1 MIIPTNLNK
10 NLSAFIIAFATTV
23 ISVVLPSVAFGAAY
37 LDAISRLRLTESL
50 GGNRMRLGV
59 GGDEYEPS
67 PDAAYIPAIIC
78 YDSEADL
85 EVLREQGV
93 IVLRTRGGMA
103 LTYIPSQEVLNIQR
117 SSFISSMSL
126 GTYNHVALDT
136 AITYFDARLLH
147 EAAPARPAYTGQGV
161 VVGICDIG
169 FDPLHPTFGVP
180 DETRVARVVQYMEQE
195 GGRLVLDGETEY
207 EEWGTDNIE
216 EWHGTH
222 VAGILTGD
230 GAGTPYIGLAPDAT
244 LVATVSQLSDVG
256 LLAGVEDVLEYARL
270 NDKPAVVNLSM
281 GNYLG
286 PHDGTSLFSQY
297 MALLGEEGIICMSSG
312 NEGDSS
318 NTLSVTF
325 GSGLKSAAWRINNM
339 TWSNFEMYGMTDIWS
354 ADERPVCLRLGVCDG
369 DDSKRIVAWSPD
381 FILHDGEI
389 RSILSGEGELSAFGP
404 YFEGAF
410 MLTGGVDPRNNR
422 YNVAVTF
429 DFDSPE
435 PSTRGAWARYTLV
448 MEISPLSETS
458 QHVDVFADGQY
469 SWLRELPGNPVPGSS
484 FSISD
489 LCTGA
494 NVLSIGMYNN
504 RTFAP
509 SLGVGEVPTGYTA
522 GEVCRH
528 SGYGTLLDG
537 TVLPHTIAPG
547 EPLVSSLSGPWAA
560 CHPDHLTGYAAAL
573 TDFTGRPAYWI
584 AEGGT
589 SMSSPYTAGV
599 IACWLEANP
608 DLDIAA
614 VKDIIAL
621 TNYPASVISPFV
633 SDNNS
638 SSNTSFSTEGY
649 ESVNPRQGQG
659 WLDPVAGL
667 LEAMRRSDSGSVA
680 DVSST
685 IHITADRD
693 KLTITNATSAN
704 IEITFADMQ
713 GRVMLQR
720 SVAPGIFTLPT
731 ASLPSGLY
739 IVVASGPGA
748 RTQTKVLI

>member
-1 MIIPTNLNK
+1 MKFSNFYK
-10 NLSAFIIAFATTV
+10 NLPVFIITFIITAVCGAFSPVASGTV
-23 ISVVLPSVAFGAAY
+23 Y
-37 LDAISRLRLTESL
+37 MDAISRLRLAENLKDS
-50 GGNRMRLGV
+50 RMCLGV

-67 PDAAYIPAIIC
+67 PDASYIPAIIC
-78 YDSEADL
+78 YDSNADL
-85 EVLREQGV
+85 EALREQGV
-93 IVLRTRGGMA
+93 IILRTRGGMA
-103 LTYIPSQEVLNIQR
+103 LTYVPAQEILNIQR
-117 SSFISSMSL
+117 SSFISSMSV
-126 GTYNHVALDT
+126 GAYNNVALDT
-136 AITYFDARLLH
+136 AVTYFDARLLH
-147 EAAPARPAYTGQGV
+147 QSNSVHPAYTGQGI

-169 FDPLHPTFGVP
+169 FDPLHPTFGTP
-180 DETRVARVVQYMEQE
+180 EETRVARVVQYMEQQ
-195 GGRLVLDGETEY
+195 GGRLVLDGESEY
-207 EEWGTDNIE
+207 KDWGTDNVE

-230 GAGTPYIGLAPDAT
+230 GAGSPYVGLAPDAT

-325 GSGLKSAAWRINNM
+325 NSDLKSAAWRMNNM
-339 TWSNFEMYGMTDIWS
+339 TWSNFDMYGMTDIWC
-354 ADERPVCLRLGVCDG
+354 ADERPVSLRLGVSDG

-381 FILHDGEI
+381 FILHDGEV
-389 RSILSGEGELSAFGP
+389 LTALAGEGELSAFGP

-410 MLTGGVDPRNNR
+410 MITGGIDPRNNR

-435 PSTRGAWARYTLV
+435 PSSRGAWARYTLV
-448 MEISPLSETS
+448 MEISPLSEAS
-458 QHVDVFADGQY
+458 QHVDVFADGRY
-469 SWLRELPGNPVPGSS
+469 SWLRELPGNPVPSSS
-484 FSISD
+484 FSVSD

-504 RTFAP
+504 RTLAP
-509 SLGVGEVPTGYTA
+509 SLGVGEVATGYVA

-547 EPLVSSLSGPWAA
+547 EPLVSSLSGPWAE
-560 CHPDHLTGYAAAL
+560 CHPDHLFGYAAAL

-608 DLDIAA
+608 ELDIAA

-621 TNYPASVISPFV
+621 TNFPASVFSPFIP
-633 SDNNS
+633 STTS
-638 SSNTSFSTEGY
+638 SS
-649 ESVNPRQGQG
+649 ESEVSEIINPRQGQG
-659 WLDPVAGL
+659 WLNPVAGL
-667 LEAMRRSDSGSVA
+667 LEAIRRSDSGNVG

-685 IHITADRD
+685 IHITTNHNN
-693 KLTITNATSAN
+693 LTVTNATSAD
-704 IEITFADMQ
+704 IDISLTDMQ
-713 GRVMLQR
+713 GRVVLIC
-720 SVAPGIFTLPT
+720 SAAPGVFTLPT
-731 ASLPSGLY
+731 TSFSSGVY
-739 IVVASGPGA
+739 IVTASGPNA
-748 RTQTKVLI
+748 RTQAKVIF

>member
-1 MIIPTNLNK
+1 MIIPSKFYK
-10 NLSAFIIAFATTV
+10 NLLALSVFVI
-23 ISVVLPSVAFGAAY
+23 ISVVLSPLAVGTVY
-37 LDAISRLRLTESL
+37 TDALSRLRVAELSQDKP
-50 GGNRMRLGV
+50 MRLGV

-67 PDAAYIPAIIC
+67 SEAAYIPAIIC
-78 YDSEADL
+78 YESDADL
-85 EVLREQGV
+85 DALRAQGV

-103 LTYIPSQEVLNIQR
+103 LTYIPAQEVLNMQYG
-117 SSFISSMSL
+117 SSISAMSL
-126 GTYNHVALDT
+126 GAYNHAALDT
-136 AITYFDARLLH
+136 AVTYFDARKLH
-147 EAAPARPAYTGQGV
+147 QSTPQRPAYTGQGV

-169 FDPLHPTFGVP
+169 FDPLHPTFGTP
-180 DETRVARVVQYMEQE
+180 DESRVARVVQYMEQQ
-195 GGRLVLDGETEY
+195 GGRLVIEGVPEY
-207 EEWGTDNIE
+207 EEWVTDNIE

-222 VAGILTGD
+222 VAGILTGA
-230 GAGTPYIGLAPDAT
+230 GAGSPYVGLAPEAT

-270 NDKPAVVNLSM
+270 NNKPAVVNLSM

-325 GSGLKSAAWRINNM
+325 DSSLKSAAWRLNNM
-339 TWSNFEMYGMTDIWS
+339 TWSNFDMYGMTDIWC
-354 ADERPVCLRLGVCDG
+354 ADERPVRLRLGVCDG
-369 DDSKRIVAWSPD
+369 DDSKRIVTWSPE

-389 RSILSGEGELSAFGP
+389 WSGLAGEGALSEFGA
-404 YFEGAF
+404 YFNGAF
-410 MLTGGVDPRNNR
+410 MITGGVDSRNNR

-435 PSTRGAWARYTLV
+435 PSSRGAWARYTLV
-448 MEISPLSETS
+448 MEISPISES
-458 QHVDVFADGQY
+458 PQHVDVFADGRY
-469 SWLRELPGNPVPGSS
+469 SWLRDLPGNPVPGSS
-484 FSISD
+484 FSVSD

-509 SLGVGEVPTGYTA
+509 SLGVGETATGYIA

-560 CHPDHLTGYAAAL
+560 CHPDNLVGYAAAL
-573 TDFTGRPAYWI
+573 TDFTGLPAYWI

-608 DLDIAA
+608 ELDIAA

-621 TNYPASVISPFV
+621 TNYPPSVTSPFIS
-633 SDNNS
+633 SDEATSEETQS
-638 SSNTSFSTEGY
+638 SINM
-649 ESVNPRQGQG
+649 RQGQG
-659 WLDPVAGL
+659 WLNPVAGL
-667 LEAMRRSDSGSVA
+667 LEAMRRSDSGSVT
-680 DVSST
+680 DVAST
-685 IHITADRD
+685 IHIAVTPDQ
-693 KLTITNATSAN
+693 LMITNATSTD
-704 IEITFADMQ
+704 ITITLTDMQ
-713 GRVMLQR
+713 GRVVLQR
-720 SVAPGIFTLPT
+720 SAAPGIFSLPT
-731 ASLPSGLY
+731 TSLTSGLY
-739 IVVASGPGA
+739 IITATGSHA
-748 RTQTKVLI
+748 HAQAKVII